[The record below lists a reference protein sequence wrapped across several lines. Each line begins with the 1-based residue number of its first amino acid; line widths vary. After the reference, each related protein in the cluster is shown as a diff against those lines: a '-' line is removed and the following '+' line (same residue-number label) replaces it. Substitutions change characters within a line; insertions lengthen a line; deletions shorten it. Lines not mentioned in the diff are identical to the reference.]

1 MSKHSSARRKVS
13 DRDGSPAAGRKCANG
28 SAANRK
34 LSSVGHPFLWP
45 LTVSFDLLG
54 LILSSLD
61 FLKNG
66 KREPPILPPSE
77 NGAWQVSS
85 PPSVDGFPIFSSS
98 FFVERGKKNERN

>member
-1 MSKHSSARRKVS
+1 MDSHLILLSALSIRRPPSASLPPIGPGLLLVQTFKCTAQGLS

-61 FLKNG
+61 FFEKWET
-66 KREPPILPPSE
+66 REPPI
-77 NGAWQVSS
+77 
-85 PPSVDGFPIFSSS
+85 S
-98 FFVERGKKNERN
+98 FF